1 MTRETYRKM
10 TGYFLQDEKKVR
22 RIILANRLLTGI
34 VFISYP
40 LYYGQSRTCY
50 YRRLC
55 LSRQFPLWSLH
66 CFGKLSMNRA
76 RMKNMIFHR

>member
-34 VFISYP
+34 PGDVFSFIP
-40 LYYGQSRTCY
+40 
-50 YRRLC
+50 
-55 LSRQFPLWSLH
+55 
-66 CFGKLSMNRA
+66 
-76 RMKNMIFHR
+76 

>member
-34 VFISYP
+34 V
-40 LYYGQSRTCY
+40 L
-50 YRRLC
+50 
-55 LSRQFPLWSLH
+55 
-66 CFGKLSMNRA
+66 
-76 RMKNMIFHR
+76 

>member
-34 VFISYP
+34 VF
-40 LYYGQSRTCY
+40 CE
-50 YRRLC
+50 
-55 LSRQFPLWSLH
+55 LSA
-66 CFGKLSMNRA
+66 LSDLA
-76 RMKNMIFHR
+76 AA